1 MAYNK
6 LFSDTSPEA
15 EAVLI
20 ALLRE
25 APPWRKFKMVGEL
38 NATVKLFV
46 LAGIR
51 ERHPNATEEEV
62 KRHLAD
68 ILLGEELAAKVY
80 GAWDEFQSS

>member
-1 MAYNK
+1 MSHDPLN
-6 LFSDTSPEA
+6 DTSPEA

-20 ALLRE
+20 ALLRQ
-25 APPWRKFKMVGEL
+25 APSWRKFKMVGDL

-51 ERHPNATEEEV
+51 ERHPAATEYET

-68 ILLGEELAAKVY
+68 ILLGAELAATVY
-80 GAWDEFQSS
+80 GAWDEDQSS